1 MHRCIHIFYCTD
13 LNLSGYVVC
22 LSASCVTFP
31 QHCKI
36 YLCGTKND
44 LVEGDRSLRQID
56 YHDAQD
62 FAEGIYSLAVTRMKP
77 LSLPRC
83 SAALT

>member
-1 MHRCIHIFYCTD
+1 MF
-13 LNLSGYVVC
+13 C
-22 LSASCVTFP
+22 LCHVL

-44 LVEGDRSLRQID
+44 LVEGDRSLRQMD

-62 FAEGIYSLAVTRMKP
+62 FAEGIYSLTVTNLP
-77 LSLPRC
+77 LLLVIILVC
-83 SAALT
+83 

>member
-1 MHRCIHIFYCTD
+1 MF
-13 LNLSGYVVC
+13 
-22 LSASCVTFP
+22 

-44 LVEGDRSLRQID
+44 LVEGDRSLRQMD

-62 FAEGIYSLAVTRMKP
+62 FAEGIYSLTVTNLP
-77 LSLPRC
+77 LTGHYTGMLI
-83 SAALT
+83 